1 MGLAAALIW
10 AVVAASPT
18 VAGGRD
24 RTTALIVTQSG
35 PAFVFRG
42 SDGRRHIDYDLLITN
57 ASAAPVTLTSVEV
70 LGSRGHALLRLGGR
84 AVGSVTTPLQ
94 GGAPSATIP
103 ASGVVDTEIDV
114 LLGPGRAP
122 GRLSHRIRYTL
133 AADDP
138 LHAVVE
144 SKVIRGPWVSVDSRR
159 ALIVA
164 PPLRGSGWL
173 VLNGCCSASESS
185 HTLVRLAV
193 NGSELRHQELFH
205 IDWVREE
212 GGRAFTGDGSAL
224 REHFAFGAAVIS
236 STSGIVASARDGLA
250 DQTPAILPAPPGGL
264 TPSSFL
270 GNYVIVRVRA
280 GVYAV
285 YVHLERGSVA
295 VKVGQRVRTGQR
307 LGALGNSGNSTA
319 PHLHFGFVD
328 GPNPLTATAL
338 PFEFDRFTLVGTFPG
353 NPYTQPIR
361 PSGPSG
367 PRKDA
372 EPLLGNVVNFR

>member
-1 MGLAAALIW
+1 LHRW
-10 AVVAASPT
+10 SPRRRRW
-18 VAGGRD
+18 AGGRD

-57 ASAAPVTLTSVEV
+57 ASAAPVTLTSIEV
-70 LGSRGHALLRLGGR
+70 LGPRGHVLLRLGGR

-94 GGAPSATIP
+94 GGAPSATIS

-144 SKVIRGPWVSVDSRR
+144 SKVIRGPRVTVDPRR

-164 PPLRGSGWL
+164 PPLRGSGWF

-193 NGSELRHQELFH
+193 NGSELRHQQLFH
-205 IDWVREE
+205 IDWIREE

-224 REHFAFGAAVIS
+224 REHFAFGAAVSS
-236 STSGIVASARDGLA
+236 STSGVVTSARDGLA
-250 DQTPAILPAPPGGL
+250 DQTPAILPAAPGGL

-270 GNYVIVRVRA
+270 GNYVVVRVSAR
-280 GVYAV
+280 VYAV

-353 NPYTQPIR
+353 NPFTARVR

-367 PRKDA
+367 PRKNA
-372 EPLLGNVVNFR
+372 EPLLYNVVNFR